1 MQILGIILGFA
12 ILIYVTYKNWSVY
25 LASFLASVAVILCAG
40 LPLTETIVTSYVG
53 GIGAIFTSI
62 FGMFMFGSVMAKI
75 YAVSGA
81 ASSIAA
87 TLCDTFLKNSGS
99 EQKKQ
104 IMGILVVIFA
114 SAIICYGGIN
124 AAIVIITIY
133 PICLA
138 VFEKCN
144 IPKRFAPG
152 VILGGSCTFA
162 LSGPGAPQPT
172 NMIPCQILET
182 SSSAG
187 LIPGIAGII
196 VEVIVMVIILNKMVS
211 KAKANG
217 ENFAYGPKDSVSVSD
232 KKVPGFWIS
241 LIPLVV
247 LFILFNIFEVNI
259 IFCTLI
265 SSVLSLFLFY
275 PYMEKEKIRGYVN
288 EGFLSALTPVGS
300 IGAVFGFA
308 SCVQKVPAFQNIV
321 DGILGIETNP
331 LVLCVISVA
340 FLCMLTGGS
349 TTGQSIV
356 LPIVRPI
363 LEAKGLTADVM
374 HRIATFSA
382 TTLDSLPHSGTI
394 LMTVTH
400 ADLKMKDAYPAIF
413 VTTTLATVLATG
425 VVTLLLWLFP
435 WMA

>member
-1 MQILGIILGFA
+1 MQILGIVLGFA

-25 LASFLASVAVILCAG
+25 LASFLASVAVILFSG

-53 GIGAIFTSI
+53 GIGSIFSSL

-81 ASSIAA
+81 ATSIAE

-104 IMGILVVIFA
+104 IMGILVIIFA

-124 AAIVIITIY
+124 AAIVIITVY
-133 PICLA
+133 PIALA
-138 VFEKCN
+138 VFDKCN

-172 NMIPCQILET
+172 NMIPSQVLET
-182 SSSAG
+182 SSTAG
-187 LIPGIAGII
+187 LIPGIAGVI
-196 VEVIVMVIILNKMVS
+196 VEVIVMVLVLNKMIS
-211 KAKANG
+211 SAKAKG
-217 ENFAYGPKDSVSVSD
+217 EVFEFGPKDSVAALNE
-232 KKVPGFWIS
+232 KIPGFWIS
-241 LIPLVV
+241 LIPLLV
-247 LFILFNIFEVNI
+247 LFILFNIFEMNI
-259 IFCTLI
+259 LFCTLV
-265 SSVLSLFLFY
+265 SSGLSIVLFS

-288 EGFLSALTPVGS
+288 EGLFSALIPVGS
-300 IGAVFGFA
+300 IGAVYGFA
-308 SCVQKVPAFQNIV
+308 TCVQQVPAFQDIV
-321 DGILGIETNP
+321 DMVLGIETNP
-331 LVLCVISVA
+331 IVLCVIAVA
-340 FLCMLTGGS
+340 FLCALTGGS

-413 VTTTLATVLATG
+413 VTTTLATVIATG
-425 VVTLLLWLFP
+425 VVTVLLWLFP

>member
-1 MQILGIILGFA
+1 MQLIGIVLGFA
-12 ILIYVTYKNWSVY
+12 ILIFVTYKNWSVY
-25 LASFLASVAVILCAG
+25 LASFLASLAVILFAG
-40 LPLTETIVTSYVG
+40 LPLTETVVSSYIG
-53 GIGAIFTSI
+53 GIGAIFTSL

-81 ASSIAA
+81 ASSIAT
-87 TLCDTFLKNSGS
+87 TLCDTFLKNTGS

-104 IMGILVVIFA
+104 IMGIFVVIFA

-133 PICLA
+133 PIALA
-138 VFEKCN
+138 IFEKCN

-172 NMIPCQILET
+172 NMIPSQILGT
-182 SSSAG
+182 GSAAG
-187 LIPGIAGII
+187 LIPGIIGIV
-196 VEVIVMVIILNKMVS
+196 VEVIIMVIVLNKMIT
-211 KAKANG
+211 KAKSNG
-217 ENFAYGPKDSVSVSD
+217 ESFAYGPKDNVSVSD
-232 KKVPGFWIS
+232 KKVPGFFVS
-241 LIPLVV
+241 LIPLLV
-247 LFILFNIFEVNI
+247 LFVLFNIFSVNI
-259 IFCTLI
+259 VFCTLV
-265 SSVLSLFLFY
+265 SSVLSLVLFY
-275 PYMEKEKIRGYVN
+275 PCMEKEKIRGYVN

-308 SCVQKVPAFQNIV
+308 SCVQQVPAFQDIV
-321 DGILGIETNP
+321 DAVLGIETNP
-331 LVLCVISVA
+331 LLLCVISVA
-340 FLCMLTGGS
+340 FLCALTGGS

-413 VTTTLATVLATG
+413 VTTTLATIVATT

>member
-40 LPLTETIVTSYVG
+40 LPFTETIASSYIG
-53 GIGAIFTSI
+53 GIGAIFTNL

-81 ASSIAA
+81 ASSIAE
-87 TLCDTFLKNSGS
+87 TLCNTFLKNSGS

-133 PICLA
+133 PIALA

-172 NMIPCQILET
+172 NMIPCQILGT
-182 SSSAG
+182 SSTVG
-187 LIPGIAGII
+187 LIPGIVGIV
-196 VEVIVMVIILNKMVS
+196 VEVFIMVFVLNKMIN

-217 ENFAYGPKDSVSVSD
+217 ENFAYGPKDSVSVQN

-241 LIPLVV
+241 LIPLIV
-247 LFILFNIFEVNI
+247 LFIMFNVFSVNI

-265 SSVLSLFLFY
+265 SSVLSIFLFY
-275 PYMEKEKIRGYVN
+275 PCMEKDKIRGYVN
-288 EGFLSALTPVGS
+288 DGFISALTPVGS

-321 DGILGIETNP
+321 DTVLGIETDP
-331 LVLCVISVA
+331 LILCVISVA
-340 FLCMLTGGS
+340 FLCALTGGS
-349 TTGQSIV
+349 TTGQQIV
-356 LPIVRPI
+356 LPIVKPI
-363 LEAKGLTADVM
+363 LESKDLSVDVM

-413 VTTTLATVLATG
+413 VTTTLATTTATA
-425 VVTLLLWLFP
+425 VVTVLLSLFP